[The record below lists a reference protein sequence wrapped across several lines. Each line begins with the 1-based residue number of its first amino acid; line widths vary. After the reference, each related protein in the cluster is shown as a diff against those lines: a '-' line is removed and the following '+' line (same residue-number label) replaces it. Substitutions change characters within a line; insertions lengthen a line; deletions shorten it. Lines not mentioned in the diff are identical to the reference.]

1 MFSEK
6 KAMADTDFD
15 TLVGEKTKITGDV
28 EFSGGL
34 HVDGRIEG
42 TIKSKDLDSGLLVIS
57 EKGVVEGEIH
67 VPDAVVVDGRL
78 KGDVVATQKIELRK
92 NAIVDGDVRYGAIQ
106 MELGA
111 QVNGTLT
118 SDKDSGRK
126 AAPAVADVAAKKA

>member
-67 VPDAVVVDGRL
+67 VPAVVVDGRL

-126 AAPAVADVAAKKA
+126 AIPAATDGTVKKN

>member
-1 MFSEK
+1 MFSER

-15 TLVGEKTKITGDV
+15 TLVGEKTKISGDI
-28 EFSGGL
+28 EFTGGL

-67 VPDAVVVDGRL
+67 VPSVVIDGRL
-78 KGDVVATQKIELRK
+78 KGDVVASQKIELRK
-92 NAIVDGDVRYGAIQ
+92 NAIVDGDVRYGTIQ

-118 SDKDSGRK
+118 VDKESSRKSD
-126 AAPAVADVAAKKA
+126 APSPGLTQKKA